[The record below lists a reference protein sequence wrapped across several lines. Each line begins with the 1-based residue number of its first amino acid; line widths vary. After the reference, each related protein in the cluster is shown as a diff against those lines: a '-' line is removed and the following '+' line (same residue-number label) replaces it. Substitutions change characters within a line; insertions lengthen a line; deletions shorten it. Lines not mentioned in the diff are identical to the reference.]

1 MSKSLGNSP
10 DPLELMVKY
19 SADGVRIGMLLS
31 SPAGNDLLFDE
42 KLCEQG
48 RNFTNKLWNAFRLV
62 KGWETD
68 AHLAPTGLDRLAL
81 DWLRSRFHQALE
93 ESNELFAKFRISDA
107 LHVMYKLIW
116 DDFCSFFL
124 ELIKPGFGQPISE
137 AVLAE
142 SLDLFEEL
150 LRFAHPFM
158 PFVTEEIWQQVR
170 ERKAGASICVVAYPV
185 VGKADTELLEKV
197 QVLVDEMLVP
207 IRTWRNQQQ
216 ISPKTTLE
224 GIQIGA
230 TYAWVNDYY
239 PLVQKLGNTGGY
251 TWTDSLSGQVFAGK
265 RLEWSLPKEEKEIS
279 AEEREK
285 LLAEIEYTRGFLAQ
299 VDAKLSNERFVA
311 NAKPDLVEKER
322 QKKADAE
329 AKIAALE
336 KVLG

>member
-1 MSKSLGNSP
+1 
-10 DPLELMVKY
+10 
-19 SADGVRIGMLLS
+19 MLLS

-62 KGWETD
+62 KGWQTD
-68 AHLAPTGLDRLAL
+68 ANLPATDLDRLAL
-81 DWLRSRFHQALE
+81 NWLRSRFFQALE
-93 ESNELFAKFRISDA
+93 ESNELFSKFRISDA

-124 ELIKPGFGQPISE
+124 ELIKPGFGQAISE
-137 AVLAE
+137 TVLNE
-142 SLDLFEEL
+142 TLDLFDQL

-158 PFVTEEIWQQVR
+158 PFVTEEIWQQLR
-170 ERKAGASICVVAYPV
+170 ERKAGESICVVAYPT
-185 VGKADTELLEKV
+185 VGQADTDLLEKV

-207 IRTWRNQQQ
+207 IRTYRNQNQV
-216 ISPKTTLE
+216 SPKTTLE
-224 GIQIGA
+224 GIQIGSN
-230 TYAWVNDYY
+230 YAWVSAYY
-239 PLVQKLGNTGGY
+239 PLVQKLGNVGSY
-251 TWTDSLSGQVFAGK
+251 TLADALSGQVFAGK

-279 AEEREK
+279 ADEREK
-285 LLAEIEYTRGFLAQ
+285 LLAELEYTRGFLSQ
-299 VDAKLSNERFVA
+299 VEAKLSNERFVA

>member
-1 MSKSLGNSP
+1 
-10 DPLELMVKY
+10 
-19 SADGVRIGMLLS
+19 
-31 SPAGNDLLFDE
+31 
-42 KLCEQG
+42 
-48 RNFTNKLWNAFRLV
+48 
-62 KGWETD
+62 
-68 AHLAPTGLDRLAL
+68 
-81 DWLRSRFHQALE
+81 
-93 ESNELFAKFRISDA
+93 
-107 LHVMYKLIW
+107 MYKLIW

-124 ELIKPGFGQPISE
+124 ELIKPGFGQAIS
-137 AVLAE
+137 ASVLE
-142 SLDLFEEL
+142 ETLDLFDQL

-170 ERKAGASICVVAYPV
+170 ERKAGESICIVAYPA
-185 VGKADTELLEKV
+185 VGKVDTELLERV

-224 GIQIGA
+224 GIRIGA